1 MNKKIV
7 IISTIILI
15 LDQITKAIIQINN
28 VHLNLISDFLNFNY
42 YENTGAAFIIM

>member
-28 VHLNLISDFLNFNY
+28 VHLNLISDFLKFK
-42 YENTGAAFIIM
+42 